1 MLEMK
6 GISSRQ
12 EIANR
17 IKAAFDDVFS
27 WASKDMKDN
36 VAVEHVSETIKLP
49 RRMITKE
56 EYLKVKKGLLE
67 LEKIPPSKAP
77 DENARLIEDSVL
89 FARKGRCQR
98 ILDRYEEQ
106 KKNRNCE
113 MELHV
118 IRLDDIAL
126 ASNVFELF
134 IDYGIRMQ
142 ARSPATQTFVV
153 QLCGGGRASY
163 LPTKLAEEG
172 ESYSACIYCN
182 EVGSEGGDVLVEK
195 TVNMIK
201 SIWEKE
207 KQK

>member
-1 MLEMK
+1 
-6 GISSRQ
+6 
-12 EIANR
+12 
-17 IKAAFDDVFS
+17 
-27 WASKDMKDN
+27 
-36 VAVEHVSETIKLP
+36 
-49 RRMITKE
+49 
-56 EYLKVKKGLLE
+56 
-67 LEKIPPSKAP
+67 
-77 DENARLIEDSVL
+77 
-89 FARKGRCQR
+89 
-98 ILDRYEEQ
+98 
-106 KKNRNCE
+106 